1 MSSNL
6 QTSLTVA
13 VPSQTQSLTPAVSPD
28 SGEFYSRIGT
38 SLEAVKEL
46 GSWIARSGVF
56 NCQKDEQGNMIALEC
71 LATRK
76 TPFDFKREFH
86 LVNGSLTM
94 RSDAMLAGYRT
105 RGGKVIWKQFDST
118 AAIGIWKYDG
128 NECEIGFTAED
139 AKQAGLLPAKP
150 GSGWQKDP
158 SAMLRARCISKAIRM
173 LAPEVVAGV
182 YTPEE
187 AADFTATPS
196 TPAAPTPTRQTV
208 NVTPESTF
216 SLTDKLEQILEPHS
230 DIANAF
236 LLSKNLIKEGQN
248 FRDVSTKVAN
258 MIVSDPDGFIAKAK
272 AFSSPTIE

>member
-1 MSSNL
+1 MNSNS
-6 QTSLTVA
+6 TLTVA
-13 VPSQTQSLTPAVSPD
+13 VPSPTPPQPLTSVSSD
-28 SGEFYSRIGT
+28 SAEFYSRIGT

-118 AAIGIWKYDG
+118 AAIGVWKYDG
-128 NECEIGFTAED
+128 NECEIGFTTED
-139 AKQAGLLPAKP
+139 AKVAGLLPAKP

-173 LAPEVVAGV
+173 LAPEVVAGL
-182 YTPEE
+182 YSPEE
-187 AADFTATPS
+187 AADFSSTPSAPATTAT
-196 TPAAPTPTRQTV
+196 TRQTV
-208 NVTPESTF
+208 NVTPFDINTMLS
-216 SLTDKLEQILEPHS
+216 KLEQILEPHS
-230 DIANAF
+230 EAANAF
-236 LLSKNLIKEGQN
+236 LISKNLIKEGQN

-258 MIVSDPDGFIAKAK
+258 MIIADADGFIAKAN
-272 AFSSPTIE
+272 AFANPPAE

>member
-1 MSSNL
+1 MSSSNL
-6 QTSLTVA
+6 
-13 VPSQTQSLTPAVSPD
+13 VPTAQTQPLTPVSPD
-28 SGEFYSRIGT
+28 SAEFYSRIGT

-105 RGGKVIWKQFDST
+105 RGGKVIWKQFDSN
-118 AAIGIWKYDG
+118 AAIGVWKYDG
-128 NECEIGFTAED
+128 NECEIGFTTED
-139 AKQAGLLPAKP
+139 AKIAGLLPAKP
-150 GSGWQKDP
+150 GSGWAKDP

-187 AADFTATPS
+187 AADFAATPS
-196 TPAAPTPTRQTV
+196 APTVTATTRQTV
-208 NVTPESTF
+208 NVTPEPQF
-216 SLTDKLEQILEPHS
+216 SLVEKLEQILEPHS

-258 MIVSDPDGFIAKAK
+258 MIIADSDSFLIKAK
-272 AFSSPTIE
+272 AFANPPTE

>member
-1 MSSNL
+1 MSSSNL
-6 QTSLTVA
+6 VPTS
-13 VPSQTQSLTPAVSPD
+13 PQPLTPVSPD
-28 SGEFYSRIGT
+28 SAEFYSRIGT

-118 AAIGIWKYDG
+118 AAIGVWKYDG
-128 NECEIGFTAED
+128 NECEIGFTTED
-139 AKQAGLLPAKP
+139 AKVAGLLPAKP
-150 GSGWQKDP
+150 GSGWAKDP

-173 LAPEVVAGV
+173 LAPEVVAGL
-182 YTPEE
+182 YSPEE
-187 AADFTATPS
+187 AADFSSTPS
-196 TPAAPTPTRQTV
+196 TPAPTTPTRQTV
-208 NVTPESTF
+208 NVTPEVTF
-216 SLTDKLEQILEPHS
+216 SLVEKLEQILEPHS

-236 LLSKNLIKEGQN
+236 LISKNLIKEGQN

-258 MIVSDPDGFIAKAK
+258 MIIADSDNFLIKAK
-272 AFSSPTIE
+272 AYSNPTIE

>member
-1 MSSNL
+1 MSSSNL
-6 QTSLTVA
+6 VPTS
-13 VPSQTQSLTPAVSPD
+13 PQPLTPVSPD
-28 SGEFYSRIGT
+28 SAEFYSRIGT

-118 AAIGIWKYDG
+118 AAIGVWKYDG
-128 NECEIGFTAED
+128 NECEIGFTTED
-139 AKQAGLLPAKP
+139 AKVAGLLPAKP
-150 GSGWQKDP
+150 GSGWAKDP

-187 AADFTATPS
+187 AADFASSPS
-196 TPAAPTPTRQTV
+196 APTVTTATRQTV
-208 NVTPESTF
+208 NVTPEVTF
-216 SLTDKLEQILEPHS
+216 SLVEKLEQILEPHS

-258 MIVSDPDGFIAKAK
+258 MIIADSDNFLIKAK
-272 AFSSPTIE
+272 AYSNPTIE

>member
-1 MSSNL
+1 MSN
-6 QTSLTVA
+6 QTLTVVTPTPTQA
-13 VPSQTQSLTPAVSPD
+13 VATQHD
-28 SGEFYSRIGT
+28 SAEFYSRIGT

-118 AAIGIWKYDG
+118 AAIGVWKYDG
-128 NECEIGFTAED
+128 NECEIGFTTED
-139 AKQAGLLPAKP
+139 AKIAGLLPAKP

-158 SAMLRARCISKAIRM
+158 AAMLRARCISKAIRM
-173 LAPEVVAGV
+173 LAPEVVAGL
-182 YTPEE
+182 YSPEE
-187 AADFTATPS
+187 AADFSNPSPAPTQTAT
-196 TPAAPTPTRQTV
+196 TRQTV

-216 SLTDKLEQILEPHS
+216 SLVEKLEQILEPHS

-236 LLSKNLIKEGQN
+236 LISKNLIKSDQN

-258 MIVSDPDGFIAKAK
+258 MIISDSDSFLIKAK
-272 AFSSPTIE
+272 AYSNPTIE

>member
-6 QTSLTVA
+6 VPTS
-13 VPSQTQSLTPAVSPD
+13 PQPLTPVSPD
-28 SGEFYSRIGT
+28 SAEFYSRIGT

-118 AAIGIWKYDG
+118 AAIGVWKYDG
-128 NECEIGFTAED
+128 NECEIGFTTED
-139 AKQAGLLPAKP
+139 AKIAGLLPAKP
-150 GSGWQKDP
+150 GSGWAKDP

-187 AADFTATPS
+187 AADFATSPTPAPTAT
-196 TPAAPTPTRQTV
+196 TRQTV
-208 NVTPESTF
+208 NVTPFDINTMLS
-216 SLTDKLEQILEPHS
+216 KLEQILEPHS

-258 MIVSDPDGFIAKAK
+258 MIIADSDSFLIKAK
-272 AFSSPTIE
+272 AFSEPTIE

>member
-1 MSSNL
+1 M
-6 QTSLTVA
+6 
-13 VPSQTQSLTPAVSPD
+13 PSQTQSLATTSTD

-118 AAIGIWKYDG
+118 AAIGVWKYDG
-128 NECEIGFTAED
+128 NECEIGFTTED

-182 YTPEE
+182 YATEE
-187 AADFTATPS
+187 AADFNTPS
-196 TPAAPTPTRQTV
+196 TPTVATPTRQTV

-236 LLSKNLIKEGQN
+236 LISKNLIKEGQN

-258 MIVSDPDGFIAKAK
+258 MIVSDPDSFLIKAK

>member
-1 MSSNL
+1 MSN
-6 QTSLTVA
+6 QTLTVVAPTPTQA
-13 VPSQTQSLTPAVSPD
+13 VATQPD
-28 SGEFYSRIGT
+28 SAEFYSRIGT

-128 NECEIGFTAED
+128 NECEIGFTTED
-139 AKQAGLLPAKP
+139 AKIAGLLPAKP
-150 GSGWQKDP
+150 GSGWAKDP

-173 LAPEVVAGV
+173 LAPEVVAGL
-182 YTPEE
+182 YSPEE
-187 AADFTATPS
+187 AADFSATPS
-196 TPAAPTPTRQTV
+196 APAQPTPTRQTV

-248 FRDVSTKVAN
+248 FRDVSIKVAN
-258 MIVSDPDGFIAKAK
+258 MIIADSDSFLIKAK
-272 AFSSPTIE
+272 AFSEPTIE

>member
-1 MSSNL
+1 MNSNS
-6 QTSLTVA
+6 TLTVA
-13 VPSQTQSLTPAVSPD
+13 VPSPTSPQPLTSVSSD
-28 SGEFYSRIGT
+28 SAEFYSRIGT

-118 AAIGIWKYDG
+118 AAIGVWKYDG
-128 NECEIGFTAED
+128 NECEIGFTSED
-139 AKQAGLLPAKP
+139 AKVAGLLPAKP

-173 LAPEVVAGV
+173 LAPEVVAGL
-182 YTPEE
+182 YSPEE
-187 AADFTATPS
+187 AADLATPS
-196 TPAAPTPTRQTV
+196 TPAPTATTRQTV
-208 NVTPESTF
+208 NVTPFDINTMLSN
-216 SLTDKLEQILEPHS
+216 LEKILEPHS
-230 DIANAF
+230 EAANAF

-258 MIVSDPDGFIAKAK
+258 MIIADADGFISKAK
-272 AFSSPTIE
+272 AFANPVTE

>member
-1 MSSNL
+1 MSSNNL
-6 QTSLTVA
+6 
-13 VPSQTQSLTPAVSPD
+13 AVSPTLSPTLSPTALATQHD
-28 SGEFYSRIGT
+28 SAEFYSRIGT

-118 AAIGIWKYDG
+118 AAIGVWKYDG
-128 NECEIGFTAED
+128 NECEIGFTTED
-139 AKQAGLLPAKP
+139 AKVAGLLPAKP

-173 LAPEVVAGV
+173 LAPEVVAGL
-182 YTPEE
+182 YSPEE
-187 AADFTATPS
+187 AADFSSTPS
-196 TPAAPTPTRQTV
+196 APTITAPTRQTV

-216 SLTDKLEQILEPHS
+216 SLVEKLEQILEPHS

-258 MIVSDPDGFIAKAK
+258 MILADANGFISKAN

>member
-6 QTSLTVA
+6 QTNLTVA
-13 VPSQTQSLTPAVSPD
+13 VPSQTQSLATTSTD

-105 RGGKVIWKQFDST
+105 RGGKVIWKQFDSN
-118 AAIGIWKYDG
+118 AAIAIWKYDG
-128 NECEIGFTAED
+128 NECEIGFTTED

-187 AADFTATPS
+187 AADFNTPS
-196 TPAAPTPTRQTV
+196 TPTVAAPTRQTV

-236 LLSKNLIKEGQN
+236 LISKNLIKEGQN

-258 MIVSDPDGFIAKAK
+258 MIVSDPDGFISKAK
-272 AFSSPTIE
+272 AFSAPTLE

>member
-1 MSSNL
+1 MSN
-6 QTSLTVA
+6 QTLTVVAPTPNQA
-13 VPSQTQSLTPAVSPD
+13 VATQHD

-118 AAIGIWKYDG
+118 AAIGVWKFDG
-128 NECEIGFTAED
+128 NECEIGFTTED
-139 AKQAGLLPAKP
+139 AKIAGLLPAKA

-187 AADFTATPS
+187 AADFASSPTPS
-196 TPAAPTPTRQTV
+196 VTTTTRQTV
-208 NVTPESTF
+208 NVTPESAF
-216 SLTDKLEQILEPHS
+216 SLVERLEQILEPHS
-230 DIANAF
+230 EAANAF
-236 LLSKNLIKEGQN
+236 LLSKSLIKEGQN

-258 MIVSDPDGFIAKAK
+258 MIIADQDGFLLKAN
-272 AFSSPTIE
+272 AYSNPPTE

>member
-1 MSSNL
+1 MSSSSNL
-6 QTSLTVA
+6 VPTSPQPL
-13 VPSQTQSLTPAVSPD
+13 SPASPD
-28 SGEFYSRIGT
+28 SAEFYSRIGT

-118 AAIGIWKYDG
+118 AAIGVWKYDG
-128 NECEIGFTAED
+128 NECEIGFTTED
-139 AKQAGLLPAKP
+139 AKIAGLLPAKP
-150 GSGWQKDP
+150 GSGWAKDP

-173 LAPEVVAGV
+173 LAPEVVAGL
-182 YTPEE
+182 YSPEE
-187 AADFTATPS
+187 AADFTTSQTP
-196 TPAAPTPTRQTV
+196 TVTAPTRQTV
-208 NVTPESTF
+208 NVTPEPSF
-216 SLTDKLEQILEPHS
+216 SLVEKLEQILEPHS

-258 MIVSDPDGFIAKAK
+258 MIIADSDSFLIKAK
-272 AFSSPTIE
+272 AFSEPTIE

>member
-1 MSSNL
+1 
-6 QTSLTVA
+6 
-13 VPSQTQSLTPAVSPD
+13 
-28 SGEFYSRIGT
+28 
-38 SLEAVKEL
+38 
-46 GSWIARSGVF
+46 
-56 NCQKDEQGNMIALEC
+56 MIALEC

-86 LVNGSLTM
+86 LVNGALTM

-105 RGGKVIWKQFDST
+105 RGGKVIWKQFDSN
-118 AAIGIWKYDG
+118 AAIAIWKYDG
-128 NECEIGFTAED
+128 NECEIGFTTED
-139 AKQAGLLPAKP
+139 AKQAGLLPAKL

-182 YTPEE
+182 YATEE
-187 AADFTATPS
+187 AADFNTQS
-196 TPAAPTPTRQTV
+196 TPTASTTTRQTV

-258 MIVSDPDGFIAKAK
+258 MIVSDPDSFIIKAK
-272 AFSSPTIE
+272 AFSAPTLE

>member
-1 MSSNL
+1 MNSNS
-6 QTSLTVA
+6 TLTVA
-13 VPSQTQSLTPAVSPD
+13 VPSPTSPQPLTSVSSD
-28 SGEFYSRIGT
+28 SAEFYSRIGT

-118 AAIGIWKYDG
+118 AAIGVWKYDG
-128 NECEIGFTAED
+128 NECEIGFTSED
-139 AKQAGLLPAKP
+139 AKVAGLLPAKP

-173 LAPEVVAGV
+173 LAPEVVAGL
-182 YTPEE
+182 YSPEE
-187 AADFTATPS
+187 AADLATPS
-196 TPAAPTPTRQTV
+196 TPAPTATTRQTV
-208 NVTPESTF
+208 NVTPFDINTMLSN
-216 SLTDKLEQILEPHS
+216 LEKILEPHS
-230 DIANAF
+230 EAANAF

-258 MIVSDPDGFIAKAK
+258 MIIADANGFITKAT
-272 AFSSPTIE
+272 AFSNPPTE

>member
-38 SLEAVKEL
+38 SLDAVKEL

-105 RGGKVIWKQFDST
+105 RGGKVIWKQFDSN

-187 AADFTATPS
+187 AADFSATPS
-196 TPAAPTPTRQTV
+196 APTQPTPTRQTV

-216 SLTDKLEQILEPHS
+216 SLVEKLEQILEPHS

-236 LLSKNLIKEGQN
+236 LISKNLIKEGQN

-258 MIVSDPDGFIAKAK
+258 MIVSDPDSFLIKAK

>member
-236 LLSKNLIKEGQN
+236 LVSKNLIKEGQN

-258 MIVSDPDGFIAKAK
+258 MIINDADGFLAKAK

>member
-1 MSSNL
+1 MNSNS
-6 QTSLTVA
+6 TLTVA
-13 VPSQTQSLTPAVSPD
+13 VPSPTPPQPLTSVSSD
-28 SGEFYSRIGT
+28 SAEFYSRIGT

-128 NECEIGFTAED
+128 NECEIGFTTED
-139 AKQAGLLPAKP
+139 AKIAGLLPAKP
-150 GSGWQKDP
+150 GSGWAKDP

-173 LAPEVVAGV
+173 LAPEVVAGL
-182 YTPEE
+182 YSPEE
-187 AADFTATPS
+187 AADFSATPS
-196 TPAAPTPTRQTV
+196 TPVQPTPTRQTV

-258 MIVSDPDGFIAKAK
+258 MIISDADGFISKAK
-272 AFSSPTIE
+272 AFSAPTLE

>member
-1 MSSNL
+1 MSSSNL
-6 QTSLTVA
+6 
-13 VPSQTQSLTPAVSPD
+13 VPTTPQPLTPVSPD
-28 SGEFYSRIGT
+28 SSEFYSRIGT

-118 AAIGIWKYDG
+118 AAIGVWKYDG
-128 NECEIGFTAED
+128 NECEIGFTTED
-139 AKQAGLLPAKP
+139 AKIAGLLPAKP
-150 GSGWQKDP
+150 GSGWAKDP

-187 AADFTATPS
+187 AADFATSPTPQATA
-196 TPAAPTPTRQTV
+196 PTRQTV
-208 NVTPESTF
+208 NVTPEHAYSYIE
-216 SLTDKLEQILEPHS
+216 KLEQILEPHS

-236 LLSKNLIKEGQN
+236 LISKNLIKEGQN

-258 MIVSDPDGFIAKAK
+258 MIISDADGFISKAK
-272 AFSSPTIE
+272 AFSAPTIE

>member
-1 MSSNL
+1 MSNNL
-6 QTSLTVA
+6 QTNLTVA
-13 VPSQTQSLTPAVSPD
+13 VPSQTQSLATTSTD

-128 NECEIGFTAED
+128 NECEIGFTTED
-139 AKQAGLLPAKP
+139 AKIAGLLPAKP
-150 GSGWQKDP
+150 GSGWAKDP

-173 LAPEVVAGV
+173 LAPEVVAGL
-182 YTPEE
+182 YSPEE
-187 AADFTATPS
+187 AADFNTPS
-196 TPAAPTPTRQTV
+196 TPAQPTPTRQTV

-236 LLSKNLIKEGQN
+236 LISKNLIKEGQN

-258 MIVSDPDGFIAKAK
+258 MIVSDPDSFIIKAK
-272 AFSSPTIE
+272 AFSAPTLE

>member
-1 MSSNL
+1 MNSNS
-6 QTSLTVA
+6 TLTVA
-13 VPSQTQSLTPAVSPD
+13 VPSPTPPQPLTSVSSD
-28 SGEFYSRIGT
+28 SAEFYSRIGT

-118 AAIGIWKYDG
+118 AAIGVWKYDG
-128 NECEIGFTAED
+128 NECEIGFTTED
-139 AKQAGLLPAKP
+139 AKVAGLLPAKP

-173 LAPEVVAGV
+173 LAPEVVAGL
-182 YTPEE
+182 YSPEE
-187 AADFTATPS
+187 AADFATPS
-196 TPAAPTPTRQTV
+196 TPAPTAPTRQTV
-208 NVTPESTF
+208 NVTPEPAF
-216 SLTDKLEQILEPHS
+216 SLVEKLEQILEPHS

-258 MIVSDPDGFIAKAK
+258 MIIADSDSFLIKAK
-272 AFSSPTIE
+272 AFSEPTIE

>member
-1 MSSNL
+1 MSSSNL
-6 QTSLTVA
+6 
-13 VPSQTQSLTPAVSPD
+13 VPTSQTQPLSPASPD
-28 SGEFYSRIGT
+28 SAEFYSRIGT

-118 AAIGIWKYDG
+118 AAIGVWKYDG
-128 NECEIGFTAED
+128 NECEIGFTTED
-139 AKQAGLLPAKP
+139 AKIAGLLPAKP
-150 GSGWQKDP
+150 GSGWAKDP

-182 YTPEE
+182 STPEE
-187 AADFTATPS
+187 AADFAATPPAPTITAT
-196 TPAAPTPTRQTV
+196 TRQTV
-208 NVTPESTF
+208 NVTPEPQF
-216 SLTDKLEQILEPHS
+216 SLVEKLEQILEPHS

-248 FRDVSTKVAN
+248 FRDVSAKVAN
-258 MIVSDPDGFIAKAK
+258 MIISDSDSFLIKAK
-272 AFSSPTIE
+272 AYSNPTIE

>member
-1 MSSNL
+1 MSSNNL
-6 QTSLTVA
+6 LAT
-13 VPSQTQSLTPAVSPD
+13 TQPQPLTPVSPD
-28 SGEFYSRIGT
+28 GEFYSRIGT

-118 AAIGIWKYDG
+118 AAIGVWKFDG
-128 NECEIGFTAED
+128 NECEIGFTTED
-139 AKQAGLLPAKP
+139 AKIAGLLPAKA

-158 SAMLRARCISKAIRM
+158 AAMLRARCISKAIRM

-187 AADFTATPS
+187 TADFATS
-196 TPAAPTPTRQTV
+196 PTPTVTATVRQSV
-208 NVTPESTF
+208 NVTPEPAF
-216 SLTDKLEQILEPHS
+216 SLVEKLEQILEPHS
-230 DIANAF
+230 EAANAF
-236 LLSKNLIKEGQN
+236 LVSKNLIKEGQN

-258 MIVSDPDGFIAKAK
+258 MILADASGFITKAT
-272 AFSSPTIE
+272 AFANPPTE

>member
-1 MSSNL
+1 MSSSSNL
-6 QTSLTVA
+6 VPTSPQPL
-13 VPSQTQSLTPAVSPD
+13 SPASPD
-28 SGEFYSRIGT
+28 SAEFYSRIGT

-128 NECEIGFTAED
+128 NECEIGFTTED
-139 AKQAGLLPAKP
+139 AKIAGLLPAKP

-158 SAMLRARCISKAIRM
+158 AAMLRARCISKAIRM
-173 LAPEVVAGV
+173 LAPEVVAGL
-182 YTPEE
+182 YSPEE
-187 AADFTATPS
+187 AADFSNPAPAPTVTPDPIMIAPAPAPVRKPRTYAKKAAVAAPPAPATPDPKRPR
-196 TPAAPTPTRQTV
+196 PAKRAPKRA
-208 NVTPESTF
+208 
-216 SLTDKLEQILEPHS
+216 LLE
-230 DIANAF
+230 
-236 LLSKNLIKEGQN
+236 
-248 FRDVSTKVAN
+248 VVA
-258 MIVSDPDGFIAKAK
+258 A
-272 AFSSPTIE
+272 

>member
-1 MSSNL
+1 MNSS
-6 QTSLTVA
+6 TIPVTVT
-13 VPSQTQSLTPAVSPD
+13 VPSPTPPQPLTSVSSD
-28 SGEFYSRIGT
+28 SAEFYSRIGT

-118 AAIGIWKYDG
+118 AAIGVWKYDG
-128 NECEIGFTAED
+128 NECEIGFTTED
-139 AKQAGLLPAKP
+139 AKVAGLLPAKP

-173 LAPEVVAGV
+173 LAPEVVAGL
-182 YTPEE
+182 YSPEE
-187 AADFTATPS
+187 AADFATPS
-196 TPAAPTPTRQTV
+196 TPAQPTPTRQTV

-216 SLTDKLEQILEPHS
+216 GLVEKMEQILEPHS
-230 DIANAF
+230 EAANAF

-258 MIVSDPDGFIAKAK
+258 MIIADADGFIAKAK
-272 AFSSPTIE
+272 AHSQPPSE

>member
-1 MSSNL
+1 
-6 QTSLTVA
+6 
-13 VPSQTQSLTPAVSPD
+13 VPSQTQSLATTSTD

-46 GSWIARSGVF
+46 GSWIARSGAF

-105 RGGKVIWKQFDST
+105 RGGKVIWKQFDSN
-118 AAIGIWKYDG
+118 AAIAIWKYDG
-128 NECEIGFTAED
+128 NECEIGFTTED

-182 YTPEE
+182 YATEE
-187 AADFTATPS
+187 AADFATPS
-196 TPAAPTPTRQTV
+196 TPAQPTPTRQTV

-258 MIVSDPDGFIAKAK
+258 MIISDADGFISKAK
-272 AFSSPTIE
+272 AFSSPTLE

>member
-1 MSSNL
+1 
-6 QTSLTVA
+6 VA
-13 VPSQTQSLTPAVSPD
+13 TQHD

-118 AAIGIWKYDG
+118 AAIGVWKFDG
-128 NECEIGFTAED
+128 NECEIGFTTED
-139 AKQAGLLPAKP
+139 AKIAGLLPAKA

-158 SAMLRARCISKAIRM
+158 AAMLRARCISKAIRM

-187 AADFTATPS
+187 VADFSATPS
-196 TPAAPTPTRQTV
+196 APAQPTPTRQPV

-216 SLTDKLEQILEPHS
+216 SLVEKLEQILEPHS
-230 DIANAF
+230 EIANAF
-236 LLSKNLIKEGQN
+236 LVSKNLIKEGQN

-258 MIVSDPDGFIAKAK
+258 MIIADSDSFLIKAK
-272 AFSSPTIE
+272 TFSEPTIE